1 MSSSARRAW
10 DRIVAARNRDDQ
22 ARHGRYDGAAG
33 QRFPSRAAHSRPT
46 AGREAS
52 MRTKL
57 VRVGLVLALSFVA
70 CVAATR
76 LASAACTN
84 DVDCP
89 TATCGGQVCQWGGV
103 HMCVPAGTDPQG
115 SDGWCTT
122 DTDCKCMG
130 EGARCV
136 STNCTFTVPRRRRRD
151 PWLGGRVPRG
161 ARGLGSHGGRR
172 RDRVRGREHLPGHRL
187 ERSADRSRC
196 RSHGVDGLRW
206 LRHRRAARQGPAR
219 PRGSSRLRALR
230 P

>member
-1 MSSSARRAW
+1 
-10 DRIVAARNRDDQ
+10 
-22 ARHGRYDGAAG
+22 
-33 QRFPSRAAHSRPT
+33 
-46 AGREAS
+46 

-57 VRVGLVLALSFVA
+57 VRVGLVLALPFVA

-89 TATCGGQVCQWGGV
+89 TALCGGQVCQWGGV

-136 STNCTFTVPRRRRRD
+136 SPHCTFTLPGDGGGTPGSVDASRAELEASAPTEDAGAIAFVDASVFPGFDSSAPPIGPDAGPMGSTVSGGCAISAGGSSEPPWGLALACVAALTGHRRS
-151 PWLGGRVPRG
+151 
-161 ARGLGSHGGRR
+161 AR
-172 RDRVRGREHLPGHRL
+172 RGRIERL
-187 ERSADRSRC
+187 
-196 RSHGVDGLRW
+196 G
-206 LRHRRAARQGPAR
+206 
-219 PRGSSRLRALR
+219 
-230 P
+230 